1 MRNASPLLL
10 GAALLTSLAASAAG
24 FVRAPYV
31 QHVRPDAAIVAFQL
45 DGSCSAARVHYGPEG
60 QTQEVATSP
69 DTGRQHGVTLSDLPA
84 GSRVS
89 YRVEACG
96 AEAGP
101 FSFRTA
107 TGPEHRKVH
116 FAAFGDMGTG
126 GSDQRRVAAAIE
138 KVAPEL
144 LLSVGD
150 NAYDDGT
157 EREWTENYFAPMA
170 SLLANVPTYLTFG
183 NHDYVTA
190 QGQPQIDAGYMPS
203 NNPAKTERYYS
214 FDWGHVHFVA
224 LDSQCYSGWTST
236 PECSKQAQRAW
247 LEADLE
253 QNQQPWTVV
262 FMHHPTYSTGEHGGN
277 ARVHD
282 LMPLFEAHGVDL
294 VLTGHDHLYERVY
307 PLRDGKR
314 TDPADGG
321 VPYWVIGS
329 AGARLRA
336 FASSQPAI
344 TAYRDNVNY
353 GFLNVVVDG
362 GNLTA
367 DFVNTD
373 GRVIDS
379 YSTSKQLPEAGFLN
393 IGLDP
398 TASDAPL
405 RATLVS
411 ESNLQNARVTW
422 DMGDGTTLEGARVTH
437 TYAEAGTYRVRASAE
452 GADGRRATSELSI
465 QVTGSG
471 SEPDPDGNPG
481 DGNPDDGEDPGN
493 PPGDNGDD
501 RGPGADAG
509 EEEVTPDGC
518 QSAPALLL
526 PLALL
531 GLIPLL
537 RRRRKQA

>member
-10 GAALLTSLAASAAG
+10 GAALLTSLAASAAS

-31 QHVRPDAAIVAFQL
+31 QNVRPDSAIVAFQL
-45 DGSCSAARVHYGPEG
+45 DGSCNTARVHYGPEG
-60 QTQEVATSP
+60 RDLTVATSP
-69 DTGRQHGVTLSDLPA
+69 DQGRQHGVALGDLPA

-101 FSFRTA
+101 FTFRTA
-107 TGPEHRKVH
+107 TGPEHRYVH

-126 GSDQRRVAAAIE
+126 GKDQRNVASAIE
-138 KVAPEL
+138 KAGPEL
-144 LLSVGD
+144 ILSVGD

-157 EREWTENYFAPMA
+157 EAEWTQNYFAPMA
-170 SLLANVPTYLTFG
+170 SMLAKSPTYLTFG
-183 NHDYVTA
+183 NHDYLTN

-203 NNPAKTERYYS
+203 NNPANTERYYS
-214 FDWGHVHFVA
+214 FDWGHVHFIG
-224 LDSQCYSGWTST
+224 LDTQCYSGWTST
-236 PECSKQAQRAW
+236 PECSKAEQRAW
-247 LEADLE
+247 LEADLAA
-253 QNQQPWTVV
+253 NQQPWTVV
-262 FMHHPTYSTGEHGGN
+262 FMHHPPYSTGEHGGN
-277 ARVHD
+277 TRVHD
-282 LMPLFEAHGVDL
+282 LLPLFESHGVDM
-294 VLTGHDHLYERVY
+294 VLAGHDHLYERIY
-307 PLRDGKR
+307 PLRDGR
-314 TDPADGG
+314 ITDPSEGG
-321 VPYWVIGS
+321 VPSWVIGS

-336 FASSQPAI
+336 FVTSQPAI
-344 TAYRDNVNY
+344 TAYRDNVNF

-362 GNLTA
+362 GTLTA

-379 YSTSKQLPEAGFLN
+379 YTTTKQLPEAPFVN

-405 RATLVS
+405 HATLVS

-422 DMGDGTTLEGARVTH
+422 DMGDGTVLEGARVSH
-437 TYAEAGTYRVRASAE
+437 TYAEPGTYRVRASAE
-452 GADGRRATSELSI
+452 GDDGRRATNELSI

-471 SEPDPDGNPG
+471 TEPDPDEPH
-481 DGNPDDGEDPGN
+481 DGNPDDGQDGDP
-493 PPGDNGDD
+493 PPGDGPPTGP
-501 RGPGADAG
+501 RPGADG
-509 EEEVTPDGC
+509 ELAPDGC

-537 RRRRKQA
+537 RRRRWQGS